1 MDIGKLLVAVDVPSV
16 EPSDT
21 PLDEVTIEMSL
32 DNEIVLVLA
41 FPHDGHRVDRDEVAK
56 LFAVAGAAIPT
67 ILDQMEAPNG

>member
-1 MDIGKLLVAVDVPSV
+1 VP
-16 EPSDT
+16 EERYDHLNGT
-21 PLDEVTIEMSL
+21 DEFLEITIEMSL

-56 LFAVAGAAIPT
+56 LFAVAGASLPT